1 MSVPSFLRKL
11 SQATILIAGIVAA
24 GSYADAQ
31 PAGTAEKGDAEVG
44 KWQTWVLSAGSQFR
58 LPRPPDETATRTE
71 LERLRSMIAS
81 RDPPSRDRIVWWDA
95 VAPSYRWN
103 QIALEEAIKAGL
115 NANLASRRLALLH
128 IALADA
134 MIATWDSKYAHSRLR
149 PTSLDGTLP
158 TVVSTPATPSYPDEH
173 AVAGAVAVA
182 VLGEFFPQ
190 RVAELSR
197 LAEEAGRMRLLAG
210 VAFPSDIEAGTEL
223 GRRVAQAV
231 MEKGRQDGAEQP
243 WKGSIPQGPGRWSG
257 TNPVMPQAATWQT
270 WLLAKA
276 DEFRPPA
283 PPAYDSPEFKAEMA
297 QVRGH
302 ERTPRTNALALF
314 WEVAVG
320 GLRNFDYWNQ
330 HAGRL
335 LLEHGQAG
343 DAPRVARVFAL
354 LNAAFYD
361 AGVAC
366 WDAKYAY
373 WTIRPGQL
381 DPEFKV
387 LFQTP
392 NHPSYPSA
400 HSCYSMTSALVLAHF
415 FPRDAAGLMALGRES
430 GDSRI
435 WAGIHYPMDITAG
448 QQLAERVASRAI
460 ERAKSDGA
468 ERGRP

>member
-1 MSVPSFLRKL
+1 MSVPSNLRKL

-31 PAGTAEKGDAEVG
+31 PAGTAEKSDAEVG

-58 LPRPPDETATRTE
+58 LPRPPDETATRIE
-71 LERLRSMIAS
+71 LERLRGMIAS

-134 MIATWDSKYAHSRLR
+134 MIATWDSKYAHSRSR
-149 PTSLDGTLP
+149 PTSFDGTLP

-190 RVAELSR
+190 RVAEFTR

-243 WKGSIPQGPGRWSG
+243 WKGSIPEGPAAEARSASG
-257 TNPVMPQAATWQT
+257 
-270 WLLAKA
+270 
-276 DEFRPPA
+276 
-283 PPAYDSPEFKAEMA
+283 
-297 QVRGH
+297 
-302 ERTPRTNALALF
+302 
-314 WEVAVG
+314 
-320 GLRNFDYWNQ
+320 
-330 HAGRL
+330 
-335 LLEHGQAG
+335 
-343 DAPRVARVFAL
+343 
-354 LNAAFYD
+354 
-361 AGVAC
+361 
-366 WDAKYAY
+366 
-373 WTIRPGQL
+373 
-381 DPEFKV
+381 
-387 LFQTP
+387 
-392 NHPSYPSA
+392 
-400 HSCYSMTSALVLAHF
+400 
-415 FPRDAAGLMALGRES
+415 
-430 GDSRI
+430 SR
-435 WAGIHYPMDITAG
+435 
-448 QQLAERVASRAI
+448 
-460 ERAKSDGA
+460 
-468 ERGRP
+468 